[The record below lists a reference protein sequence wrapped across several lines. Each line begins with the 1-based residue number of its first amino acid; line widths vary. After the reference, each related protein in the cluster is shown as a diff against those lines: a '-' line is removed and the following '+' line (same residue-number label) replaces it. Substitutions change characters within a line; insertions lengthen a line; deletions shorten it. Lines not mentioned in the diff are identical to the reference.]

1 MTKEQIVNAKEQII
15 RDYFDSWV
23 KKDFSKLDQ
32 WFEQDMFYRECYGAT
47 YQGLAELKAYIKV
60 AAQKQTVLKWTIFK
74 IEQTTSGQ
82 FVVTWF
88 FQAREE
94 KEYCF
99 DDVSLIDFS
108 GLKIKRVVEYSTEHK
123 TYRPYQIK

>member
-32 WFEQDMFYRECYGAT
+32 WFEQDMFYRECYGPT

-99 DDVSLIDFS
+99 DGVSLIDFS

-123 TYRPYQIK
+123 TYRPYQTE